1 MWDPGEELMAD
12 RLFTIEDYLSLL
24 GVKLVSP
31 SFLKGRGQI
40 TEEEVITSQQI
51 ANERIHVERMTQRLQ
66 MIGSLNQI
74 ITVYVLLCTFQE
86 PIIRGALTFK
96 VSDYF
101 HLVR

>member
-1 MWDPGEELMAD
+1 MWEPGEELMAD
-12 RLFTIEDYLSLL
+12 RLFTIEDYLSPL
-24 GVKLVSP
+24 GVIP

-51 ANERIHVERMTQRLQ
+51 ANERIHVERMTQGLQ

-74 ITVYVLLCTFQE
+74 ITVYVLLCTFRE
-86 PIIRGALTFK
+86 PIIGGALTFK